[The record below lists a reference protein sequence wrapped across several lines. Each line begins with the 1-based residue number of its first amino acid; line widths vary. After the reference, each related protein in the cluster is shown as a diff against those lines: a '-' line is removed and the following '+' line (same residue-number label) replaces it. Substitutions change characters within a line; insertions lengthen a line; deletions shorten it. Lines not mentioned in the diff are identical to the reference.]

1 MGTYYNGANCDIY
14 IGKGAGKKLIDE
26 ISTAKR
32 NVKIVSPY
40 LSPILIKQLINLH
53 KKGIKIHLVTTDNIE
68 DYSGEHNKNIHEL
81 IHQKKVINKEALAK
95 QDQWRSI
102 ANLLLFI
109 AIGIIA
115 ILLIG
120 AAVYQ
125 QLKLILGIVPIA
137 GLLVI
142 RNSYTEKI
150 KKKRIYHYK
159 YTQLFPFKV
168 FVSQSSQ
175 GGSRNTFIHSKIY
188 IIDDQIVYMGS
199 FNFTAS
205 GIRDN
210 YETRIRTADMQA
222 VSKIVEE
229 FNTLFYHS
237 KLPERD
243 IQFWGSQLYQEKIN

>member
-68 DYSGEHNKNIHEL
+68 DFYGESDKNIHQL
-81 IHQKKVINKEALAK
+81 IHQKKVINKEAEAK
-95 QDQWRSI
+95 RSQWENMASV
-102 ANLLLFI
+102 LLFI
-109 AIGIIA
+109 SIGLIA
-115 ILLIG
+115 VLLLG
-120 AAVYQ
+120 LAVYQ
-125 QLKLILGIVPIA
+125 QLKLILGLVPIA

-142 RNSYTEKI
+142 RNSYQEKI
-150 KKKRIYHYK
+150 RKQRIYHYK

-168 FVSQSSQ
+168 FMSQSAQ

-188 IIDDQIVYMGS
+188 IIDDQVVYMGS
-199 FNFTAS
+199 LNFTAS
-205 GIRDN
+205 GIKDN
-210 YETRIRTADMQA
+210 YETRIRTTDIQA
-222 VSKIVEE
+222 VQKIVEE
-229 FNTLFYHS
+229 FNALFYHS

-243 IQFWGSQLYQEKIN
+243 IQFWGSQLYKERPN